1 MKRPDDKQSPQ
12 GGADPAAAPVKGAP
26 PPHQAGPRDAA
37 PMRADFWSGTVDVW
51 FRTVARDQQFRC
63 PGCGYDLRGLP
74 APGGFFR
81 CPECGEV
88 AARYEAM
95 VHKHAMR
102 WWGRWRHHVLA
113 ITLVAALLVLLA
125 LLIPDDFTYEVVVS
139 IVIIMI
145 LTYVVQR
152 FSHTNRQVSPRLPGR
167 DYRERATT
175 GVDRALSKA
184 LHTPPEAQQGSGDQA
199 PEARSGNGSPMGIQQ
214 GHEGEWELSMSATCE
229 SGKRGLAAVM
239 FALACFVT
247 VAVMEPLGGPLLPT
261 LKNFFGTPFGVA
273 FLAAQLGYTII
284 FRIKRGWIWIL
295 GFCILRIPFFF
306 LTSNTALW
314 RNPEAMSGLGELI
327 TGAACLS
334 ALMLGLLVFGRRL

>member
-1 MKRPDDKQSPQ
+1 
-12 GGADPAAAPVKGAP
+12 
-26 PPHQAGPRDAA
+26 
-37 PMRADFWSGTVDVW
+37 MRADFWSGTVDLW
-51 FRTVARDQQFRC
+51 FRTVAHDQEFRC
-63 PGCGYDLRGLP
+63 PRCGYDLRGLP

-95 VHKHAMR
+95 VHKNAMS

-113 ITLVAALLVLLA
+113 ITLVAALLALLV
-125 LLIPDDFTYEVVVS
+125 LLIPDDFTYEVVGS

-167 DYRERATT
+167 HYRERATT
-175 GVDRALSKA
+175 GVDRALYKA
-184 LHTPPEAQQGSGDQA
+184 LHTPPEGQQGSGDQA
-199 PEARSGNGSPMGIQQ
+199 PEARSGTGSPMGIQQ
-214 GHEGEWELSMSATCE
+214 GHEGEWELSMSATFE

-314 RNPEAMSGLGELI
+314 RNPEAMSGLDELI
-327 TGAACLS
+327 TGAACIS
-334 ALMLGLLVFGRRL
+334 ALMLGFLVFGRRL